1 MGVPWEHRYLASE
14 VERAG
19 FEESYR
25 ALVFRHQGAASL
37 DELPFSSLSL
47 QELTVDNSRVFQR
60 IHDDAFRDSP
70 NSGCLAEEEL
80 EARLRPD
87 SDLICGIALEKG
99 QPVGAY
105 ELKVEGTLGGLSF
118 SYLTFGAGTGP
129 RKGLLL
135 QLVNSL
141 YQRGCREVKLF
152 VISSNTRAS
161 NLYSRTGFVQEQIA
175 TFWYSRDLTK

>member
-1 MGVPWEHRYLASE
+1 MVFGI
-14 VERAG
+14 
-19 FEESYR
+19 R
-25 ALVFRHQGAASL
+25 ALLVWMNCL
-37 DELPFSSLSL
+37 LSLSL

-105 ELKVEGTLGGLSF
+105 ELKVEGDTGWIEFLAISPSVQGQGLGK
-118 SYLTFGAGTGP
+118 
-129 RKGLLL
+129 RLLL

-175 TFWYSRDLTK
+175 TFWYSLDLTK